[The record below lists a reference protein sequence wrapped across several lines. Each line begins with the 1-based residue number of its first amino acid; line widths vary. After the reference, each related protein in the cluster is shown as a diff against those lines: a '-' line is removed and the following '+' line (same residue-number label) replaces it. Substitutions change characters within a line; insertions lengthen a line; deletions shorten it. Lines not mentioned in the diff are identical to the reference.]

1 MRSNAASE
9 TVSPLPCSEAR
20 RLACSV
26 DVNRST
32 RHVDRYDYALEPWNL
47 CAVSNHQLHPT
58 PISHPFRTARLAS
71 DVYSLAWR
79 LIGWQNV
86 FLQWR
91 RPTPGAR
98 HAPLAQSEPPSV
110 KTD

>member
-1 MRSNAASE
+1 MHSNVGLS
-9 TVSPLPCSEAR
+9 
-20 RLACSV
+20 
-26 DVNRST
+26 
-32 RHVDRYDYALEPWNL
+32 ALSRFSRMTSSIP
-47 CAVSNHQLHPT
+47 
-58 PISHPFRTARLAS
+58 HPFPTARLAS

-79 LIGWQNV
+79 LIGWQKV

-110 KTD
+110 KSD